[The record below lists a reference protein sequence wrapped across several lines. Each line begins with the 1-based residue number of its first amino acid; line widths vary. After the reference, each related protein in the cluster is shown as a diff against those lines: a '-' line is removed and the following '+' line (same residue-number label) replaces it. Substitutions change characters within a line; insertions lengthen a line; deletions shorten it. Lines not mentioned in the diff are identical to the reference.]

1 MVIIDQPDVVSASI
15 HPGSCASTIR
25 GRVYIYILVEVRT
38 IQSQSRF
45 LDFLSFWYSTGNYSY

>member
-15 HPGSCASTIR
+15 HSGSCASTIR
-25 GRVYIYILVEVRT
+25 GRVYILVEVRT
-38 IQSQSRF
+38 IQSQSQF